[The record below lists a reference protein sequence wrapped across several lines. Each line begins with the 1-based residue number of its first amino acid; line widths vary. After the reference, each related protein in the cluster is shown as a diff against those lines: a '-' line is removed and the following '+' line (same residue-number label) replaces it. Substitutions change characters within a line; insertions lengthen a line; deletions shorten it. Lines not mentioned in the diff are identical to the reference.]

1 MLVAA
6 RTGNRGFGDSAK
18 QEPRQRFD
26 RLPRDQAVV
35 HHLER
40 LGAVIESVEFVHARR
55 VRHRVLERE
64 YEAAAEMAVAD
75 LARALPTKHGRA
87 SWSTIWRV
95 VSFTLAAK

>member
-35 HHLER
+35 H
-40 LGAVIESVEFVHARR
+40 
-55 VRHRVLERE
+55 RVLERE
-64 YEAAAEMAVAD
+64 YEAAAEMAVVD
-75 LARALPTKHGRA
+75 RARALPTKDGRA
-87 SWSTIWRV
+87 SWSTIWRI